1 MLRKALETAL
11 IQLQR
16 NQETIEFNSWN
27 DIVRS
32 QWKVQDRNFRI
43 VYKNSYILISHAN
56 PNFSIS
62 STYLAVRLIH

>member
-27 DIVRS
+27 DIVRI
-32 QWKVQDRNFRI
+32 QWKVRDRNFRI
-43 VYKNSYILISHAN
+43 VYKN
-56 PNFSIS
+56 
-62 STYLAVRLIH
+62 